1 MFNIMYAR
9 YVLTIGA
16 LIVIAMMDVLYFTKP
31 KISPKTQ
38 HKAYA
43 GLIIANTFIL
53 IFESAIMLAFGLDLP
68 FNICTIALQLRD
80 LSMVAYFSFILFYYY
95 SAVNDSQYK
104 SLSSML
110 REEIFTSERKVLLP
124 HFTFT
129 IIFIVIH
136 LFLPYD
142 YVTKETYNLAFGGP
156 AFYATILYSVI
167 TTLETIFMILVVSK
181 RKINFTE
188 KASLIWLFSLMLVIL
203 ICQPLFS
210 GIAVMGIISAI
221 YVLGLYFLLENP
233 DLEMVETIDSLTK
246 EIDNANKTKFDFL
259 SSVSKEMVGPITTIT
274 ELSETMLSDEE
285 MGEGKLRTNIKQVEL
300 ASKNFLEI
308 INNTLDISNVEG
320 DKEGLIESNYSLI
333 GILDNVIN
341 NCKEKIDSE
350 KVELVLNIDNSTPNN
365 LYGDSSKVSQI
376 LANILSNAI
385 KYTDVG
391 KISMTLT
398 KEIKNSDIIL
408 KVKISD
414 TGFGIKEED
423 YDKIFQKYSRLEEAV
438 SSGKDGS
445 GLGLAITKSYVELLN
460 GKISFDSVYGAGTT
474 FFVEIPQKFTDIT
487 TTIDSVKK
495 AEAAY
500 VAEGKKKL
508 DCSDYR
514 ILIVEDDHLN
524 LEVTKRLFARYGFK
538 IETCSNGRECIFN
551 YKKGEKYDMI
561 LLDHMMPEMSGIRAM
576 QIIRKL
582 KDYQTPPLVALT
594 ANTFTGSRDMYLN
607 EGFDEYL
614 AKPIDVIEL
623 DRLVHKYFKKE
634 TESDKM

>member
-16 LIVIAMMDVLYFTKP
+16 LVIITMMDVLYFSKP
-31 KISPKTQ
+31 KISTKIQ

-43 GLIIANTFIL
+43 ALIIANTCIL
-53 IFESAIMLAFGLDLP
+53 LFECVIMFAFGLDMP
-68 FNICTIALQLRD
+68 FGLCTVFLQLRD
-80 LSMVAYFSFILFYYY
+80 LSMVAYFSFVLLYYY
-95 SAVNDSQYK
+95 AAVNEGLYK
-104 SLSSML
+104 DLRSML
-110 REEIFTSERKVLLP
+110 REETFTGKRNLLFHFIFTM
-124 HFTFT
+124 
-129 IIFIVIH
+129 IFIIVH

-156 AFYATILYSVI
+156 AFYGTILYCVV
-167 TTLETIFMILVVSK
+167 TTLETIFMILFVSK

-188 KASLIWLFSLMLVIL
+188 KASLIWLFCLMLVIL

-210 GIAVMGIISAI
+210 EMAVMGIISAI

-259 SSVSKEMVGPITTIT
+259 SSISREMVNPISTIT
-274 ELSETMLSDEE
+274 ELSDTMLSDEE
-285 MGEGKLRTNIKQVEL
+285 MGEGKLRTNIKQIEL

-308 INNTLDISNVEG
+308 INNSLDISNVDG
-320 DKEGLIESNYSLI
+320 DRDGKIESNYSLI
-333 GILDNVIN
+333 GMLDNLVAN
-341 NCKEKIDSE
+341 TKEKITSE

-365 LYGDSSKVSQI
+365 LYGDVAKISQI
-376 LANILSNAI
+376 LTNVLSNAI

-391 KISMTLT
+391 KISMSLT
-398 KEIKNSDIIL
+398 NEIKNSEITL
-408 KVKISD
+408 KFKISD

-423 YDKIFQKYSRLEEAV
+423 YDKVFQRYARLDEAV
-438 SSGKDGS
+438 SSGKEGS
-445 GLGLAITKSYVELLN
+445 GLGLAIAKSYVDLLN
-460 GKISFDSVYGAGTT
+460 GKIWFDSVYGAGTT
-474 FFVEIPQKFTDIT
+474 FYIDIPQKFTDAT
-487 TTIDSVKK
+487 ATIESVKK
-495 AEAAY
+495 AEAEYA
-500 VAEGKKKL
+500 AEGNKKL

-538 IETCSNGRECIFN
+538 IETCSNGRECVFN
-551 YKKGEKYDMI
+551 YKKGEHYDMI
-561 LLDHMMPEMSGIRAM
+561 LLDHMMPEMSGIQVM

-594 ANTFTGSRDMYLN
+594 ANTFTGSRDMYLE

-614 AKPIDVIEL
+614 AKPIDVVEL

-634 TESDKM
+634 IKSDD